1 MRNWSYLD
9 CRMRYLAAVLLYLLL
24 SGHVLPQAVHSQ
36 LDKALKL
43 TISYAPFEG
52 KCI

>member
-36 LDKALKL
+36 LAKALKL